1 MSKRKYQL
9 PEASDIDA
17 IIAAASMRPETA
29 EAAAGC
35 AGADADADSG
45 RPPSANRGGNEKIT
59 LKRKV
64 RRQTTGKPLKPLLT
78 SFPATANYWKSRF
91 VAAKAMPPLS
101 TS

>member
-17 IIAAASMRPETA
+17 IIAAASMRPESA

-45 RPPSANRGGNEKIT
+45 RPPRLIGGGTK
-59 LKRKV
+59 K
-64 RRQTTGKPLKPLLT
+64 
-78 SFPATANYWKSRF
+78 
-91 VAAKAMPPLS
+91 
-101 TS
+101 

>member
-45 RPPSANRGGNEKIT
+45 RPPRLIGGNEKIT

-64 RRQTTGKPLKPLLT
+64 RRPKAGKPLKPLPT

>member
-45 RPPSANRGGNEKIT
+45 RPPSANRGGTK
-59 LKRKV
+59 K
-64 RRQTTGKPLKPLLT
+64 
-78 SFPATANYWKSRF
+78 
-91 VAAKAMPPLS
+91 
-101 TS
+101 